1 MKSHRTLA
9 LALVSIA
16 ALAGC
21 NQPDVDTSYLDD
33 HTPPPAPAAEGPAVR
48 LEQAERA
55 IEVGRDVAGAKKT
68 LQGIVADASAPADVR
83 DRAAISLS
91 RACEASKDNE
101 GAIQAVEALL
111 AAHDGDHEWPGHD
124 AAERRLRALLTGK
137 EEGPPTLR
145 RPEEKVAPIAK
156 AFAAYFPAKKDQPVE
171 VSVLAFG
178 GDSDRSEALGTFRI
192 GDALRE
198 MADDKCPLCDNKMN
212 VRSSMSRTGSWTQIP
227 ATKGRIAK
235 SLTVFYTHLG
245 DPIPA
250 RYDDV
255 LPVAMSEVLAHLT
268 KGEGV
273 VIAKER
279 PNAPPAV
286 LLAAPREAQLVEV
299 EEALAMMKALPGSLT
314 VVKVTPNL
322 KPDEIRSTMRSAG
335 MPAMKKCYEGLLSR
349 SATAA
354 GRTEI
359 AFTIKGDGTL
369 DDVKVEASD
378 TLREG
383 TFERCMNDAVSA
395 LRFASTGQTTT
406 VKYPV
411 TFSP

>member
-1 MKSHRTLA
+1 MKKHLA

-21 NQPDVDTSYLDD
+21 NQPDVDTSYLED

-91 RACEASKDNE
+91 RACEAAKDKE

-111 AAHDGDHEWPGHD
+111 AAHDDDHEWPGHD

-137 EEGPPTLR
+137 EEGPSTLR

-156 AFAAYFPAKKDQPVE
+156 AFAAYFPTKKDQPVE
-171 VSVLAFG
+171 VAVLAFG

-198 MADDKCPLCDNKMN
+198 IADDKCPLCDNKMN

-235 SLTVFYTHLG
+235 SLAVFYTHLG

-279 PNAPPAV
+279 PNAPPAI
-286 LLAAPREAQLVEV
+286 LIAAPREAQLAEV
-299 EEALAMMKALPGSLT
+299 EEALAMMRALPGSLT

-395 LRFASTGQTTT
+395 LRFAATGQTTT

-411 TFSP
+411 TFAP

>member
-1 MKSHRTLA
+1 MKKHLA

-21 NQPDVDTSYLDD
+21 NQPDVDTSYLED
-33 HTPPPAPAAEGPAVR
+33 HTPPPAPATEGPAVR

-91 RACEASKDNE
+91 RACEATKDKE

-111 AAHDGDHEWPGHD
+111 AAHDDDHDWPGHD

-137 EEGPPTLR
+137 EEGPSTLR

-156 AFAAYFPAKKDQPVE
+156 AFAAYFPTKKDQPVE
-171 VSVLAFG
+171 VAVLAFG

-198 MADDKCPLCDNKMN
+198 IADDKCPLCDNKMN

-235 SLTVFYTHLG
+235 SLAVFYTHLG

-273 VIAKER
+273 VVAKER
-279 PNAPPAV
+279 PNAPPAI
-286 LLAAPREAQLVEV
+286 LIAAPREAQLAEV

-322 KPDEIRSTMRSAG
+322 KPDEIRSTMRGAG

-349 SATAA
+349 APAAA

-359 AFTIKGDGTL
+359 AFTIKGDGTA

-383 TFERCMNDAVSA
+383 TFERCMSDAVSA
-395 LRFASTGQTTT
+395 LRFAATGQTTT